1 MTRSRRRARWFA
13 LFGAILL
20 CVASLWVWT
29 RFGADLWNDHIQYW
43 SAAKVLLDGGNPY
56 DPNALLDAQLAA
68 GREREEAILMWN
80 PPWVLTLFLPLA
92 LVPYRTSALIWL
104 LLQTTIVLGGC
115 GYLWRLY
122 GGDPD
127 RSLRGFLI
135 GILFPPVFLA
145 IGFGQVSLIV
155 FLALVLFLWFV
166 QAGRFTAAGASAFLM
181 TIKPHLLV
189 PFGVVLLAWAL
200 KRGRR
205 RVLLGAL
212 GAAAI
217 LSVVPVLLRA
227 GIYGD
232 YLAALGSHPP
242 REFVTDT
249 LSAGLRLIVGWDRF
263 WVQFIP
269 VVVGVAWAVSRWVNR
284 RHDWS
289 WREELPLLALVS
301 AVVAPYGWLFD
312 FVTALPA
319 LLQVAAIVDGRAEI
333 WVRRSLFA
341 AYLCFVI
348 ALTTMHILLW
358 DPIGYVHGWLAPVL
372 LAGYVAARVRME
384 RSASP
389 AINRPGR
396 SG

>member
-1 MTRSRRRARWFA
+1 MTRAGHRAKWFA

-20 CVASLWVWT
+20 CGVSLWVWT
-29 RFGADLWNDHIQYW
+29 RFGADLWNDHIEYW
-43 SAAKVLLDGGNPY
+43 SAARVLLDGGNPY
-56 DPNALLDAQLAA
+56 DPSTLLEVQQAA
-68 GREREEAILMWN
+68 GLQREDAILMWN
-80 PPWVLTLFLPLA
+80 PPWVLTLFVPLA

-104 LLQTTIVLGGC
+104 LVQTTIVLGGC

-122 GGDPD
+122 GGDPE
-127 RSLRGFLI
+127 RSRQGFLI

-155 FLALVLFLWFV
+155 FLALVLFLRFV
-166 QAGRFTAAGASAFLM
+166 QAGQLAAAGASAFLM

-189 PFGVVLLAWAL
+189 PFGVVLLAWAI

-205 RVLLGAL
+205 RVLLGAIGT
-212 GAAAI
+212 GAV
-217 LSVVPVLLRA
+217 LSVVPVLLHA
-227 GIYGD
+227 EIYGD
-232 YLAALGSHPP
+232 YLAAIASHPP

-249 LSAGLRLIVGWDRF
+249 LAAGLRLIVGWDRF
-263 WVQFIP
+263 WVQFVP

-284 RHDWS
+284 KQDWS

-319 LLQVAAIVDGRAEI
+319 VLQVAVIASERPEI
-333 WVRRSLFA
+333 WVRRLLFA
-341 AYLCFVI
+341 GYLCFVI

-358 DPIGYVHGWLAPVL
+358 DPIGYVHGWLAPGL
-372 LAGYVAARVRME
+372 LVGYVAVRACTE
-384 RSASP
+384 RSGGP
-389 AINRPGR
+389 ALN
-396 SG
+396 